1 MRYMLSTRDR
11 VVWVSDPTVTQSAPT
26 SGTTAPHIVLSPKT
40 VGGRPT
46 VGFAMAV
53 NLDYPQQEIDIVKS
67 TFTTLVVRPWKLLR
81 GAQRWAK
88 LASVSI
94 SAFGEYIVCFD
105 AFGGDALYFQMT
117 GWTQIGGGLWVSV
130 EERF

>member
-11 VVWVSDPTVTQSAPT
+11 VRWISSSANVEAAPT
-26 SGTTAPHIVLSPKT
+26 NGTTAPLIVLSPKT

-46 VGFAMAV
+46 VGFGMAV
-53 NLDYPQQEIDIVKS
+53 NLDETSVAA
-67 TFTTLVVRPWKLLR
+67 FTTLVIRPWKLLR
-81 GAQRWAK
+81 GAQKWAK

-94 SAFGEYIVCFD
+94 TAFGEYIVCFD

-117 GWTQIGGGLWVSV
+117 GWTVQGGIWVSV